1 MELQIFK
8 NAELGSV
15 RSTIINGEP
24 YFVGKDVAEILG
36 YADPNKSIAMH
47 VDEDDKLN
55 DKSASSLGQRGGWF
69 INESGLYS
77 LILSSKLPTAKR
89 FKRWVTSEV
98 LPAIRRHGLYAVDD
112 MLNNPDALIEA
123 LQAYKAERMQRLAL
137 EAENAI
143 QKQQLIEMQPKASYY
158 DVVLNCKDL
167 VAATVIAKD
176 YGWSAKKLN
185 RYLQDKGVQFKKC
198 GIWLLYQK
206 YAENGYTSTK
216 TCPYDGSDGSV
227 HTKPHTYWTQKGRLF
242 IYDLLKADGILPL
255 IESEEEM

>member
-1 MELQIFK
+1 MQIKKWNF
-8 NAELGSV
+8 EDSEV
-15 RSTIINGEP
+15 RTIDMNGEP
-24 YFVGKDVAEILG
+24 WFVARDVATILG
-36 YADPNKSIAMH
+36 FTNSRKALADH
-47 VDEDDKLN
+47 VDAEDKGVTKCDT
-55 DKSASSLGQRGGWF
+55 LGGVQEMAI
-69 INESGLYS
+69 INESGVYA
-77 LILSSKLPTAKR
+77 LIFGSKLPTAHK
-89 FKRWVTSEV
+89 FKHWVTADV
-98 LPAIRRHGLYAVDD
+98 LPTIRRHGVFAVDEV
-112 MLNNPDALIEA
+112 LTNPDILINALLELKKERQQNVN
-123 LQAYKAERMQRLAL
+123 LQQTIAVQNQQIAEM
-137 EAENAI
+137 
-143 QKQQLIEMQPKASYY
+143 KPKASYY

>member
-15 RSTIINGEP
+15 RSTMINGEP

-36 YADPNKSIAMH
+36 YKDTSDAMRRH
-47 VDEDDKLN
+47 VDDEDKLTRCFT
-55 DKSASSLGQRGGWF
+55 DSGQSREMYV

-158 DVVLNCKDL
+158 DVVLNSPEL
-167 VAATVIAKD
+167 VSITEISKD
-176 YGWSAKKLN
+176 YGWSAQRMN
-185 RYLQDKGVQFKKC
+185 DYLHTKGVQFKQ
-198 GIWLLYQK
+198 GGRIWILYQK
-206 YAENGYTSTK
+206 HAEKGYTSTK
-216 TCPYDGSDGSV
+216 THTYPATDGTI
-227 HTKPHTYWTQKGRLF
+227 HTKVHTYWTQKGRLF
-242 IYDLLKADGILPL
+242 IYDLLKADGILPI
-255 IESEEEM
+255 IEQEY